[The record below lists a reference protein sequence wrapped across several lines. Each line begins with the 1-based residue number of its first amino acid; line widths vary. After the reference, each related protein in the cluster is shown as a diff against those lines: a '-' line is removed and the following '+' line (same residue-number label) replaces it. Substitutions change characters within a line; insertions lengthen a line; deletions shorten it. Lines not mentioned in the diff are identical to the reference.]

1 MSSQKFV
8 DKQKIVRDLVS
19 MQLPHVAPHRRLL
32 HKDLRR
38 IAKYIDSPIASDD
51 QCCIWKGYVT
61 NTKNSRGSYINFFFR
76 NKKVAFH
83 RLIYEN
89 FKGPIDD
96 NHYIKF
102 TCEKNEEEGTCCN
115 VNHMIKYKYNT
126 KYCEECVTGNE
137 TQQSNNV
144 KQPKKKN
151 TFVQDNLADKITLSL
166 D

>member
-1 MSSQKFV
+1 MSSQNVV
-8 DKQKIVRDLVS
+8 DKHKLVRDLVS
-19 MQLPHVAPHRRLL
+19 MQLPNVAPHRRLL

-51 QCCIWKGYVT
+51 QCCIWNGYVT
-61 NTKNSRGSYINFFFR
+61 NIKNSRGSYINFFFR

-89 FKGPIDD
+89 FKGPIDN

-102 TCEKNEEEGTCCN
+102 ICEKDDSEGTCCN
-115 VNHMIKYKYNT
+115 INHMIKYKYNT
-126 KYCEECVTGNE
+126 KYCEDCTEPS
-137 TQQSNNV
+137 QNV
-144 KQPKKKN
+144 SENCKKIKKKAN
-151 TFVQDNLADKITLSL
+151 VVLDNLADKITLSF